1 MTSQMKV
8 LFCGT
13 VYYAVHGGSIFECV
27 NDILKSGSY
36 RAVLCCSTVYYVAQ
50 DSSNFESVDEIL

>member
-1 MTSQMKV
+1 MKV
-8 LFCGT
+8 LSCGT
-13 VYYAVHGGSIFECV
+13 VYYVVHGGSIFEYV
-27 NDILKSGSY
+27 NDILKKGSY